1 MQVVGLWQC
10 QADGHVLSVG
20 VLEPP
25 PPAQRCGLGGMCE
38 DGVMKVTIC
47 CLLSFAT
54 SALALG
60 LGMASTANANDIERA
75 DSLVLIVADDLGI
88 DRVGCYADAAARTPN
103 IDQLATEG
111 TRFETCWAAPRCTPA
126 RGMILTGQFPYR
138 TGIGGKMKPSDS
150 FDLSL
155 PNLADLS
162 TSGRAQLIGK
172 WHLIQDVN
180 APGLLGFEHRGSM
193 KNLAKNEN
201 YFRWWKNVEG
211 RLQPSFLYVTTDNV
225 DEAIKSLDHDVVV
238 LMFNAP
244 HTPHHVPPPHLHSYG
259 MPGSPSRQYRAMVE
273 AMDSEIGRLLAAI
286 DSDPTRNPLVI
297 FTSDNGTPQ
306 EVAEAGEDPSKMK
319 GTHFEGG
326 LRVPLIV
333 RGPGVAAGVVD
344 KRLTSVVDFYATAKE
359 ILGVPGSVPVDSVSI
374 FSDEPRRWIFTETFS
389 PNGFG
394 PYKRRTRSV
403 RNDRFKLTW
412 RRDPFTQGRML
423 FDLWTDPRE
432 NHNLL
437 DGPLTSEEQAAYAK
451 LLAWLP

>member
-1 MQVVGLWQC
+1 
-10 QADGHVLSVG
+10 
-20 VLEPP
+20 
-25 PPAQRCGLGGMCE
+25 
-38 DGVMKVTIC
+38 
-47 CLLSFAT
+47 
-54 SALALG
+54 
-60 LGMASTANANDIERA
+60 MASAANANDLERA

-88 DRVGCYADAAARTPN
+88 DRVGCYGDAAARTPN

-126 RGMILTGQFPYR
+126 RAMILTGLLPYR

-155 PNLADLS
+155 PSLADLS

-172 WHLIQDVN
+172 WHLTQDVN

-193 KNLAKNEN
+193 KNLASNES

-211 RLQPSFLYVTTDNV
+211 TLEPSFLYATPDNV
-225 DEAIKSLDHDVVV
+225 AEAIRSLDHDVVV

-244 HTPHHVPPPHLHSYG
+244 HKPFHVPPPHLHSQG
-259 MPGSPSRQYRAMVE
+259 MPGSPSRQFRAMVE
-273 AMDSEIGRLLAAI
+273 AMDSEIGRLLQAI

-297 FTSDNGTPQ
+297 FTADNGTPGDA
-306 EVAEAGEDPSKMK
+306 AEEGDTPPKMK
-319 GTHFEGG
+319 GSHFEPG

-333 RGPGVAAGVVD
+333 RGPGVAAGVLD
-344 KRLTSVVDFYATAKE
+344 ERLTSVVDLYATAKE
-359 ILGVPGSVPVDSVSI
+359 LLGVPGSVPVDSVSV
-374 FSDEPRRWIFTETFS
+374 FGDEPRRWVFAETFH

-394 PYKRRTRSV
+394 PYERRIQSIR
-403 RNDRFKLTW
+403 DGRFKLIS
-412 RRDPFTQGRML
+412 RRPGVDYQRAL
-423 FDLWTDPRE
+423 YDLLADPRE

-437 DGPLTSEEQAAYAK
+437 EGPLTSEEQAAYAK

>member
-1 MQVVGLWQC
+1 
-10 QADGHVLSVG
+10 
-20 VLEPP
+20 
-25 PPAQRCGLGGMCE
+25 
-38 DGVMKVTIC
+38 MKVTIC

-225 DEAIKSLDHDVVV
+225 DEAIGILKEGETPFKVRTVIVRQRCMNGINWEDKRDFWWHDV
-238 LMFNAP
+238 M
-244 HTPHHVPPPHLHSYG
+244 
-259 MPGSPSRQYRAMVE
+259 
-273 AMDSEIGRLLAAI
+273 
-286 DSDPTRNPLVI
+286 
-297 FTSDNGTPQ
+297 Q
-306 EVAEAGEDPSKMK
+306 EAEADCPC
-319 GTHFEGG
+319 
-326 LRVPLIV
+326 VPL
-333 RGPGVAAGVVD
+333 D
-344 KRLTSVVDFYATAKE
+344 
-359 ILGVPGSVPVDSVSI
+359 
-374 FSDEPRRWIFTETFS
+374 
-389 PNGFG
+389 
-394 PYKRRTRSV
+394 
-403 RNDRFKLTW
+403 
-412 RRDPFTQGRML
+412 
-423 FDLWTDPRE
+423 
-432 NHNLL
+432 
-437 DGPLTSEEQAAYAK
+437 
-451 LLAWLP
+451 

>member
-1 MQVVGLWQC
+1 VGWALRSGPHSRSSRSE
-10 QADGHVLSVG
+10 AERTRSIAAPGS
-20 VLEPP
+20 
-25 PPAQRCGLGGMCE
+25 
-38 DGVMKVTIC
+38 
-47 CLLSFAT
+47 CLVAFL
-54 SALALG
+54 ALALG
-60 LGMASTANANDIERA
+60 LASTARANDFERA

-88 DRVGCYADAAARTPN
+88 DRVGCYADTAARTPN

-126 RGMILTGQFPYR
+126 RAMILTGLFPYR
-138 TGIGGKMKPSDS
+138 TGVGGKMKPSDT

-155 PNLADLS
+155 PSLADLS
-162 TSGRAQLIGK
+162 TSGRARLIGK
-172 WHLIQDVN
+172 WHLTQDVN

-193 KNLAKNEN
+193 KNLATNET

-211 RLQPSFLYVTTDNV
+211 TLEPSFLYATTDNV
-225 DEAIKSLDHDVVV
+225 DEAIRSLDHDVVI

-244 HTPHHVPPPHLHSYG
+244 HKPHHVPPPHLHSFG
-259 MPGSPSRQYRAMVE
+259 MPGSPTRQYRAMVE

-297 FTSDNGTPQ
+297 FTSDNGTPGHVV
-306 EVAEAGEDPSKMK
+306 EEGEDPLKMK
-319 GTHFEGG
+319 GSHYEGG

-359 ILGVPGSVPVDSVSI
+359 LLGVPGSVPVDSVSI
-374 FSDEPRRWIFTETFS
+374 FSDEPRRWIFAETFH

-394 PYKRRTRSV
+394 PYDWRSRSI
-403 RNDRFKLTW
+403 RNDRFKLNC
-412 RRDPFTQGRML
+412 RRYPLIQERAL
-423 FDLWTDPRE
+423 YDLWTDPRE

-437 DGPLTSEEQAAYAK
+437 EGPLTAEEQAAYEK
-451 LLAWLP
+451 LLALLP